1 MNKELMTKKTI
12 SLSKITQKIEDSI
25 LIVLTVALVIF
36 AILQLVLSLVGMGIT
51 WFDSLL
57 KYLVLWIGM
66 FAASVATT
74 NRKHIKID
82 IVGHWTKGRI
92 KTALNLAINFFAA
105 VICITLFILSIIYI
119 VTIEYPSTDPAP
131 FLNIPR
137 WVLILCIPIS
147 FCLMSI
153 KFSIYSVTGIR
164 SLVRNEEYP
173 KEAQLNETQLSEA
186 K

>member
-1 MNKELMTKKTI
+1 MSKLTSI
-12 SLSKITQKIEDSI
+12 SNITQKIEDSI
-25 LIVLTVALVIF
+25 LITLTASLVFF
-36 AILQLVLSLVGMGIT
+36 AILQLVLSLFGMGIT

-82 IVGHWTKGRI
+82 IVGHWTKGRV
-92 KTALNLAINFFAA
+92 KTAVNLAINIFAA
-105 VICITLFILSIIYI
+105 IICTTLFILSVIYI
-119 VTIEYPSTDPAP
+119 IQFEYTSPDPAP

-147 FCLMSI
+147 FGIMSI
-153 KFSIYSVTGIR
+153 KFTIYSILGIR
-164 SLVRNEEYP
+164 SLIRNEEYP
-173 KEAQLNETQLSEA
+173 IDVVN
-186 K
+186 

>member
-1 MNKELMTKKTI
+1 MSKLTSI
-12 SLSKITQKIEDSI
+12 SNITQKIEDFI
-25 LIVLTVALVIF
+25 LITLTASLVFF
-36 AILQLVLSLVGMGIT
+36 AILQLVLSLIGMGIT

-82 IVGHWTKGRI
+82 LIGHWTKGRT
-92 KTALNLAINFFAA
+92 KTAVNLAINIFAA
-105 VICITLFILSIIYI
+105 IICITLFILSIIYI
-119 VTIEYPSTDPAP
+119 IQIEYTSTDPAP

-147 FCLMSI
+147 FGIMSI
-153 KFSIYSVTGIR
+153 KFTLYTILGIS
-164 SLVRNEEYP
+164 SLIKNEEYP
-173 KEAQLNETQLSEA
+173 QDNNE
-186 K
+186 

>member
-1 MNKELMTKKTI
+1 MSKTTA
-12 SLSKITQKIEDSI
+12 LSKITQKIEDTI
-25 LIVLTVALVIF
+25 LIVLTAALVIF
-36 AILQLVLSLVGMGIT
+36 AILQLILSLVGMGIT

-82 IVGHWTKGRI
+82 LVGHWTKGRV
-92 KTALNLAINFFAA
+92 KTAVNLAINIFAA
-105 VICITLFILSIIYI
+105 IICITLFILSVIYI
-119 VTIEYPSTDPAP
+119 IQIEYTSTDPAP

-153 KFSIYSVTGIR
+153 KFTIYSIVGIK
-164 SLVRNEEYP
+164 SLIKNEEYP
-173 KEAQLNETQLSEA
+173 TDVVN
-186 K
+186 